1 MSIPTRPGPLDEG
14 DDLVEPPQPEPTL
27 DLGSLD
33 TGRILQDTPSLP
45 ALDDEQEHNTAVDTV
60 DASVSG
66 TDTSHPE
73 KPDSSHSPAGLN
85 ILSVVALVLALTLS
99 PFAVLFGYLSIGQI
113 RRSRQ
118 RGHAFAWVAIGL
130 GWLWLVAYTVAGIV
144 LAMTWLQVM

>member
-1 MSIPTRPGPLDEG
+1 MSIPTPPGQRPEG
-14 DDLVEPPQPEPTL
+14 DDLVEPERPAPTI

-33 TGRILQDTPSLP
+33 TGRILEDTNSLP
-45 ALDDEQEHNTAVDTV
+45 VIKDEADRDGAEKTANP
-60 DASVSG
+60 SSG
-66 TDTSHPE
+66 ENKEFSQE
-73 KPDSSHSPAGLN
+73 KPEEPRSPAGIN
-85 ILSVVALVLALTLS
+85 ILSIVSLVLALTVS

-118 RGHAFAWVAIGL
+118 RGQALAWVAIGL